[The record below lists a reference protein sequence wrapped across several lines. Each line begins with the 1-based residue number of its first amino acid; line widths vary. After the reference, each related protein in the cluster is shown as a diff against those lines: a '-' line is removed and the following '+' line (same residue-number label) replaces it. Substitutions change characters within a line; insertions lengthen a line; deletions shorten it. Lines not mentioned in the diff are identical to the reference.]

1 MSKALKIG
9 VAAVSAVLVGTLA
22 FTGVQ
27 NQNQQNRIHMLT
39 DTVSTVQTENSTLKK
54 QLEQNGSVE
63 SAPAAASSNPTS
75 STAPASSA
83 ATPTASANHDMEAAE
98 ALSTNLI
105 QKFYTVSDKSNFGQV
120 KSEICGMV
128 TDNVKNK
135 LYGSGTGGSANTA
148 GAASS
153 QAAETYTSACTV
165 SKIYSHRVND
175 TTIQCLAV
183 CNVATKVNGNGSYQN
198 MLVLTTVVHQN
209 GKLAIDKFTSVNSN
223 DIHPQDFQ

>member
-1 MSKALKIG
+1 MSKAIKIG
-9 VAAVSAVLVGTLA
+9 AAAVSVLLVGALA

-27 NQNQQNRIHMLT
+27 NQNQRSRIRTLT

-54 QLEQNGSVE
+54 QLEQNGSAE
-63 SAPAAASSNPTS
+63 SAPAAASSNSTSSTAFSSAAAVAPTS
-75 STAPASSA
+75 ST
-83 ATPTASANHDMEAAE
+83 NHDMEAAE

-105 QKFYTVSDKSNFGQV
+105 QKFYTVSDKSNFDQV

-135 LYGSGTGGSANTA
+135 LYGSNTRSSAANS
-148 GAASS
+148 ASS
-153 QAAETYTSACTV
+153 TAAEAYTSTCTI
-165 SKIYSHRVND
+165 SNLYSHRVND

-183 CNVATKVNGNGSYQN
+183 CNIATKVNGNGSYQN
-198 MLVLTTVVHQN
+198 MLVLTTVVNQN